1 MSFTFAAA
9 MRAALVLFL
18 IATVTLAVRPASAQV
33 SPVNKNI
40 FGTALKG
47 YDAVTYFKEGR
58 PVKGKDEFRHD
69 WMGAKWYFA
78 SAANRDE
85 FARNPEKFA
94 PQFGGY
100 CAWAVANGYTASIDP
115 EAWRIVDGK
124 LYLNYSKDVQ
134 KKWEADIP
142 GFIKLGNENWP
153 KLKK

>member
-1 MSFTFAAA
+1 MVFAFTAVV
-9 MRAALVLFL
+9 RAALVLVL
-18 IATVTLAVRPASAQV
+18 IATVTIAVRPASAAV
-33 SPVNKNI
+33 DPINKNI
-40 FGTALKG
+40 FGTALKS
-47 YDAVTYFKEGR
+47 YDAVAYFKEGR
-58 PVKGKDEFRHD
+58 PVKGRDEFRHD

-85 FARNPEKFA
+85 FARNPEKYA

-115 EAWRIVDGK
+115 EAWRIIDGK

-134 KKWEADIP
+134 KKWEANIP
-142 GFIKLGNENWP
+142 GFIKQGNENWP